1 MWVRVPQGCCP
12 SQLQSLFGFSYSCF
26 LSLPLS
32 VTSHQEGP
40 TGCLASLVSRAALTH
55 ATRARVLV
63 VGGLLPSLPSIL
75 FSFHLCAHMHMFLH
89 THICICIST
98 EGIRALAGRALW
110 PSSPS
115 LLGHSDTVFSDAPL
129 QFFFAPKKLPPIG
142 SMSLCNRHRRDS
154 NSCGQS
160 PMDFE
165 SISLAAR
172 TQCLLPAGDQVCRHR
187 PVTYQPVLF
196 SAFLRS
202 ACGPQ
207 CLRSIVHLASLSQ
220 PLSPA
225 GRCACSSSSRG
236 YGATAARLTPDQEV
250 GSSSLSGLIFFLSP
264 HPVLAVAFFACLTA
278 RASGLPQPELR
289 APLQLVPLAPLA

>member
-1 MWVRVPQGCCP
+1 MPRWFRARP
-12 SQLQSLFGFSYSCF
+12 SPTRPGLESWWWGAFFLPFLPSFFPSTSALTCTCSCTHIYASASAPRGFEPLRAEPCGLLAHLSSATQTRCF
-26 LSLPLS
+26 LM
-32 VTSHQEGP
+32 
-40 TGCLASLVSRAALTH
+40 
-55 ATRARVLV
+55 
-63 VGGLLPSLPSIL
+63 
-75 FSFHLCAHMHMFLH
+75 HLCNFFL
-89 THICICIST
+89 
-98 EGIRALAGRALW
+98 
-110 PSSPS
+110 
-115 LLGHSDTVFSDAPL
+115 LL
-129 QFFFAPKKLPPIG
+129 KKLPPIG

-154 NSCGQS
+154 NLCGQS

-225 GRCACSSSSRG
+225 ARCACSSSSRG
-236 YGATAARLTPDQEV
+236 YGATAARLTPDQKV
-250 GSSSLSGLIFFLSP
+250 GSSNLSGLIFFLSP

-289 APLQLVPLAPLA
+289 ASPPASIISSLGLMDKASDF